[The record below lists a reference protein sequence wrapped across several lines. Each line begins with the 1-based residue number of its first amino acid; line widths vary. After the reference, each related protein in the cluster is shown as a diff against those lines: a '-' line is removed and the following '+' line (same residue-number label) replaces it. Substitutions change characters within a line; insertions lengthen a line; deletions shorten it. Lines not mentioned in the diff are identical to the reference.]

1 VPDLY
6 QKPYLDSS
14 VFIAWI
20 KGEVVDGV
28 ERGAIA
34 THVLHLAERQ
44 RVFRIT
50 TSALTLAEVHK
61 PRHGTALAEDQDERI
76 VTYFE
81 HDFIDLIQVDRQ
93 VGAHANALCR
103 QHGLTPND
111 AIHLACALRAG
122 CDVLL
127 AWDGRFTRVQHAQI
141 RIEEPQMVG
150 QLHLPMQD
158 EGQQHRDLG

>member
-1 VPDLY
+1 M
-6 QKPYLDSS
+6 
-14 VFIAWI
+14 A
-20 KGEVVDGV
+20 
-28 ERGAIA
+28 
-34 THVLHLAERQ
+34 
-44 RVFRIT
+44 
-50 TSALTLAEVHK
+50 
-61 PRHGTALAEDQDERI
+61 
-76 VTYFE
+76 YFE

-127 AWDGRFTRVQHAQI
+127 AWDGRFTRVQHAHI

-150 QLHLPMQD
+150 QLHLPLED
-158 EGQQHRDLG
+158 EGVDAP

>member
-6 QKPYLDSS
+6 QKLYLDSS

-28 ERGAIA
+28 QRGAIA
-34 THVLHLAERQ
+34 VQVLQLAERQ
-44 RVFRIT
+44 RAFRIT

-61 PRHGTALAEDQDERI
+61 PQHGTALAEEQDTRI
-76 VTYFE
+76 VAYFE
-81 HDFIDLIQVDRQ
+81 HDFIDLVQVDRQ

-103 QHGLTPND
+103 QHTLTPND

-127 AWDGRFTRVQHAQI
+127 
-141 RIEEPQMVG
+141 
-150 QLHLPMQD
+150 
-158 EGQQHRDLG
+158 